1 MSEWAYFIFFCF
13 VKTEPSPWMLSYFPC
28 SPFLSH
34 IILMVF
40 SSFSVI
46 EWSKVL
52 VSVIA
57 CDKVI
62 WALMPDNVGYQS
74 FKHPQKP
81 YCNNVT
87 VTYQTLPCYCNKH
100 NPTPLNISQA
110 DPAKWATIHHTPL
123 YNVLKH
129 PRKEV
134 VTKATCWVI
143 FVGHFQV
150 QPWKTYVMTERIN
163 IWECKGNL

>member
-1 MSEWAYFIFFCF
+1 MSEWAFFTF
-13 VKTEPSPWMLSYFPC
+13 FLFSVLSKLNHLLEFCHNFPVHL
-28 SPFLSH
+28 SFSH

-87 VTYQTLPCYCNKH
+87 VTYQTLPCYCNEH
-100 NPTPLNISQA
+100 NPTIPNLSKA
-110 DPAKWATIHHTPL
+110 DPTKWATIHQA
-123 YNVLKH
+123 LKLSSSIH
-129 PRKEV
+129 VKS
-134 VTKATCWVI
+134 
-143 FVGHFQV
+143 
-150 QPWKTYVMTERIN
+150 VMTERIK
-163 IWECKGNL
+163 IWEWKSVTHIS